1 MGASIP
7 QIIRLIVAFVLALT
21 LFAPPLPARAQQL
34 DKVRVGLSLVTY
46 SNLPVMLAADEGY
59 YRAAG
64 LDVEFQGFSGSST
77 AQMPRL
83 ARGDVDV
90 MPMALG
96 PAFFN
101 QFSEGFNVKLIG
113 ALSATKKG
121 WEDTSWLVVRQ
132 DEWDA
137 KTIRTSKDLRGK
149 IIDGVAPGSPL
160 DFLALT
166 AIASGGL
173 TVSDVTY
180 SNKFRDPATWVS
192 ALTNKAVDVQGL
204 PEPFATALQEQH
216 LGHKWLGMTE
226 VAPWFNETFLAA
238 STSFAKD
245 HHDALVRFMRATL
258 HAASDIEAARGGWT
272 PELVAT
278 LAKYSQLPETT
289 IRSIGSPAYPGDG
302 QVDLASVTRQED
314 FWHARGLVPTVVPA
328 GGVVDLTVLRD
339 ARASA
344 R

>member
-1 MGASIP
+1 MLRLVPARLSI
-7 QIIRLIVAFVLALT
+7 AFALVVT
-21 LFAPPLPARAQQL
+21 LFVPQPPARAQQL
-34 DKVRVGLSLVTY
+34 ETVRVAISPVTY
-46 SNLPVMLAADEGY
+46 SNLPVMLAADKGY

-64 LDVEFQGFSGSST
+64 LDVVVQTFNGSST

-90 MPMALG
+90 MPLALG

-113 ALSATKKG
+113 ALSASKKG
-121 WEDTSWLVVRQ
+121 WGDTSWLVVRQ

-137 KTIRTSKDLRGK
+137 KTIRTPKDLRGK

-166 AIASGGL
+166 AVAAAGL
-173 TVSDVTY
+173 TTSDVTY
-180 SNKFRDPATWVS
+180 SNKFRDPSSWAS
-192 ALTNKAVDVQGL
+192 ALTNKAVDVQGV
-204 PEPFATALQEQH
+204 PEPFATSLQDQH
-216 LGHKWLGMTE
+216 FAHKWISILD

-238 STSFAKD
+238 STAFARD

-258 HAASDIEAARGGWT
+258 RATADIEAANGGWT
-272 PELVAT
+272 PEEVAS
-278 LAKYSQLPETT
+278 LAKWSQLPDAT
-289 IRSIGSPAYPGDG
+289 IRDIPTPAYPGDG
-302 QVDLASVTRQED
+302 RVDLTSVQRQED
-314 FWHARGLVPTVVPA
+314 FWHARGLVQTEVPA
-328 GGVVDLTVLRD
+328 AGVVDLTVLRD
-339 ARASA
+339 ARAS